1 MSSLDQ
7 KAVKIFREEV
17 ADLTRILREL
27 NMYADLSGI
36 IKDLEMGEYKGG
48 RSLFQEKNITSDLEF
63 LSHVKNLRSQI
74 WSKLNEDNI
83 EQIENLILHEE
94 EQEAEKG
101 PNEKTSSSIVKLTR
115 RNGSITPEVKN

>member
-48 RSLFQEKNITSDLEF
+48 RSLFQEKNITNDLEF
-63 LSHVKNLRSQI
+63 LSHLKSLRFQI
-74 WSKLNEDNI
+74 RAKLNEDNI

>member
-83 EQIENLILHEE
+83 EQIENLILYEE

-101 PNEKTSSSIVKLTR
+101 PDEKASPSIVKLTR

>member
-63 LSHVKNLRSQI
+63 LSHLKELRFQI
-74 WSKLNEDNI
+74 RSKLYEDNI
-83 EQIENLILHEE
+83 GKIESLILYEE

-101 PNEKTSSSIVKLTR
+101 PDEKASPSIVKLTR